1 MTLSAVLSLGALRR
15 LTPRRPR
22 SPRWSVCVSTARD
35 TAWSMGVSVQTQVRV
50 CATVRAPVCRS
61 AEVER
66 RGYRRLSQRLPGS
79 DGAPAL
85 HTRVAC
91 SEGPGVPLGELHGG
105 RGWSACIWLGGDS
118 DRPCPSQHAL
128 LCHRGHPARHHVCL
142 VSFLTGRG
150 RLELSGVRAPGPGC
164 PMGAASPGPTLPSSP
179 TPAHDRRWGL
189 TALSP
194 AAEGRVKLTPRSRG
208 AQGGSVRPVG
218 AGLAGPQLC

>member
-142 VSFLTGRG
+142 VSFLTGG
-150 RLELSGVRAPGPGC
+150 RAWWAAVYGVAQSGTRLKQLG
-164 PMGAASPGPTLPSSP
+164 SSSSSNSS
-179 TPAHDRRWGL
+179 L
-189 TALSP
+189 NY
-194 AAEGRVKLTPRSRG
+194 
-208 AQGGSVRPVG
+208 VG
-218 AGLAGPQLC
+218 TFSFILI